1 MRRVC
6 ESVSSLINPCR
17 RWQFPSVK
25 YQSTV
30 YKSLTKNYYYCT
42 KSFTADSLSSQKR
55 VFSPRKKDIKRR
67 QKNPFSSLFPSVP
80 TTLFLLSLPKK
91 AISRKSRDEKRR
103 IKMHPYHLV
112 APSFFQ
118 TFFFPLRETA
128 LVAWSES
135 ATKS

>member
-1 MRRVC
+1 MSLCLFSSIHAGIGNFLQRNTRALFLRFLRKTTIIALNLLLPIPYLARRG
-6 ESVSSLINPCR
+6 
-17 RWQFPSVK
+17 F
-25 YQSTV
+25 
-30 YKSLTKNYYYCT
+30 
-42 KSFTADSLSSQKR
+42 
-55 VFSPRKKDIKRR
+55 FSPRKKRY
-67 QKNPFSSLFPSVP
+67 QKATKNIPFPHYSPPCRLHYSSFS
-80 TTLFLLSLPKK
+80 FQKK

-128 LVAWSES
+128 VVAWSGS